1 MAIPNSVLAGSRERL
16 DFDPER
22 RKEELKSAKPIEA
35 NSAERVQT
43 WIAEAAIPVAQGEG
57 VGLERIINGND
68 LKQIN
73 YLERGVDAARS
84 VGRISIIDAAGEVQ
98 GFGTGFLIAPR
109 LLMTNNHVFG
119 DAETARTSIVEFNY
133 QLDIDGKRTVQDA
146 FEFDPDACF
155 VTSKELDFTIVA
167 VKQTSERNVPL
178 SKYANLRFD
187 ATPGKTLDAQFLT
200 IIQHPSGERK
210 QIAIRENQLLR
221 TQENFL
227 WYATD
232 TAPGSS
238 GSCVFNDAWQLVALH
253 HSGVPR
259 KDANGNILARDGRVW
274 EPSMGDD
281 AIDWMANEGVRIS
294 SIAVELRKHT
304 QNALIAALL
313 GAAPAATEAVIVER
327 EGVSVAPAT
336 FEKISIDPNYDN
348 RQGYNPAFL
357 GTGVLRVPLPKI
369 PKNVFDDEVAHKTV
383 DDAFPS
389 HILTY
394 HHYSVV
400 QHKKRR
406 IALFTAVNIDGNQ
419 SIRLKRDKDQWFYD
433 PRIDR
438 AAQVGNELYA
448 NNDLDR
454 GHLVR
459 RLDPAWGTTKEA
471 ATIANDDTFH
481 WTNCSPQHK
490 DFNQGAN
497 LWAGLEDYV
506 LENADNR
513 DLKVSVFTGPVFR
526 DSDRVHPATKVPIPD
541 EFWKVVVMAKANGK
555 LSATAYL
562 VSQKKLVAAAIEE
575 AAFTFGKYRTFQ
587 VPISRVEQLTGLQF
601 GLSKYDPKATGAAP
615 FTEAASP
622 AAEQPLLAY
631 EQITL

>member
-57 VGLERIINGND
+57 FGLERIINGND

-73 YLERGVDAARS
+73 YLERGVVAARS
-84 VGRISIIDAAGEVQ
+84 VGRISIIDATGEVR
-98 GFGTGFLIAPR
+98 GFATGFLIAPR

-133 QLDIDGKRTVQDA
+133 QLDIDGKKTVQDA
-146 FEFDPDACF
+146 FELDPDACF
-155 VTSKELDFTIVA
+155 VTSKELDFSIVA
-167 VKQTSERNVPL
+167 VKPASERNVPL

-259 KDANGNILARDGRVW
+259 KDANGNILARDGKPW
-274 EPSMGDD
+274 EESMGDD

-313 GAAPAATEAVIVER
+313 GTAPAATEAVIVER

-357 GTGVLRVPLPKI
+357 GTGALRVPLPKI
-369 PKNVFDDEVAHKTV
+369 PKKVFDDEVAHKTV

-419 SIRLKRDKDQWFYD
+419 SMRLRRDKDQWFYD

-615 FTEAASP
+615 VTEAASA

-631 EQITL
+631 EQIAL